1 MIMLMGITITITKAV
16 LMIFSYCNN
25 GNVKWFGINYNFQY
39 NNNHD
44 NKNDIVNR
52 DGIDTLYEGSQIT
65 YLQKFYSN
73 DLNHFG
79 LFTKWFIM
87 DTVGADH
94 FIPIIYVVVIP
105 MARKIATCTCHYYH
119 YSYCYHW
126 YISYPSSVLSGII
139 IVIMSITIMAIYIS
153 MVRERSLIFHHNRYI
168 KSWQYY
174 LPLLLSLLCAFV
186 CTGWGW
192 GGRGSDINMLFRK
205 KEKRICNYYFFLF
218 PFSISQWWLNK
229 PLI

>member
-1 MIMLMGITITITKAV
+1 MLMGITITITKAV

-105 MARKIATCTCHYYH
+105 MARKIVTCTCHYYH

-126 YISYPSSVLSGII
+126 YIAYPSSVLSGII

-186 CTGWGW
+186 CA
-192 GGRGSDINMLFRK
+192 GGRGGGADQTSICFSGK
-205 KEKRICNYYFFLF
+205 KKRGYVIIIFSYFLF
-218 PFSISQWWLNK
+218 LSLSGG
-229 PLI
+229 